1 MHPRSGTAEAD
12 GALAPYSNQLE
23 LAGVLDTARQP
34 GYTAPDDAA
43 RLQSEETTMTTPP
56 NFDPVAYK
64 ESTRR
69 QWERVAAAWNRWS
82 PTLER
87 WWAPVTEAMLE
98 MARIGPGSRVLDVA
112 GGSGEPAL
120 TAATRIGATGYVLST
135 DISANLVRLA
145 FENAQARGLDAARFE
160 ARVMDGEHLDLPDA
174 SFDAVLSRLGLIYFP
189 DRKRALVE
197 IRRVLTPGGRVV
209 LASFTTPQANPFFA
223 IPIAIIRRRAQ
234 LPPPPPGSPGPFSL
248 GSQELMEDAYQ
259 QAGFRDVEI
268 RVIQA
273 SLRLADAA
281 ECVRFEQEAYGALQE
296 MLAGVSEA
304 EREATWQE
312 VRQALIQFEG
322 PDGFESPCELLVGA
336 AAS

>member
-1 MHPRSGTAEAD
+1 
-12 GALAPYSNQLE
+12 
-23 LAGVLDTARQP
+23 
-34 GYTAPDDAA
+34 
-43 RLQSEETTMTTPP
+43 MTTPP
-56 NFDPVAYK
+56 DFDAVTYK
-64 ESTRR
+64 ESTRQ

-135 DISANLVRLA
+135 DLSANLVRLA
-145 FENAQARGLDAARFE
+145 CENARARGLDATRFE

-189 DRKRALVE
+189 DRERALVE

-209 LASFTTPQANPFFA
+209 LASFTTPQANPFFS
-223 IPIAIIRRRAQ
+223 IPISIIRGRAQ
-234 LPPPPPGSPGPFSL
+234 VPPPPPGSPGPFSL
-248 GSQELMEDAYQ
+248 GSHELMEDAFQ
-259 QAGFRDVEI
+259 RAGFRDVRI

-273 SLRLADAA
+273 PLRLADAA
-281 ECVRFEQEAYGALQE
+281 ECVRFEREAYGALQE
-296 MLAGVSEA
+296 MLARVSEA

-312 VRQALIQFEG
+312 VQQALTQLED